1 MQKLL
6 LNMHIFMHS
15 KIQKYAKNSLL
26 CVKKKMNILK
36 QLKNIL
42 CKKNRLNKLDKCKI
56 NKIITKNVILILERV
71 PTGGYEM
78 SFYIFKFEISTVV
91 T

>member
-1 MQKLL
+1 
-6 LNMHIFMHS
+6 
-15 KIQKYAKNSLL
+15 
-26 CVKKKMNILK
+26 MNILK

-42 CKKNRLNKLDKCKI
+42 CKKNWLNKLDKCRI

-71 PTGGYEM
+71 PTEGYKM
-78 SFYIFKFEISTVV
+78 SFYIFKFEISTIV

>member
-1 MQKLL
+1 
-6 LNMHIFMHS
+6 
-15 KIQKYAKNSLL
+15 
-26 CVKKKMNILK
+26 MNILK

-42 CKKNRLNKLDKCKI
+42 CEKNRLNKLDKCKI

-71 PTGGYEM
+71 PTGGYEIT
-78 SFYIFKFEISTVV
+78 FYIFKFEISTIV